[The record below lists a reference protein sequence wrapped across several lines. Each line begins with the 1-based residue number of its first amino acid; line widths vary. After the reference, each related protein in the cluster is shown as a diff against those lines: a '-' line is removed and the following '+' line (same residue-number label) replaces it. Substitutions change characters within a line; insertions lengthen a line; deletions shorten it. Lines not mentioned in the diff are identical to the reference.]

1 MTISGGRPVKVF
13 FEFRI
18 VDSRAAVVLWSSSV
32 TAPDVSVSIREAIYH
47 QDGVQMDRR
56 HHFFRYWSAD
66 HTSIKIMLRKRTG
79 LHICDEAIIMDR
91 MLGDFVS
98 VEGKNR
104 VVRIR
109 SEVVLSTTLDD
120 VESMESPPFSLVD
133 VEWDDDDDDHT
144 HCYDKGEERNTKREK
159 PPGNAF
165 SVLMGAQKA
174 IHRNR
179 SLAEKTALPDK
190 REEKHGKDQL
200 HNALIEYC
208 LVHKIYL
215 NGALKRNQRN
225 AFWRLLLNLLWKFN
239 ELGMAESAWKVKPPE
254 DLNLFLGYSWCD
266 TSNRSKRKRPELSQ
280 DLLDEMM
287 KLITELQA
295 GQWLAPG
302 RGNEM
307 DGFVDGIQRTLKAE
321 MDDGVIAAKCHR
333 VSE

>member
-1 MTISGGRPVKVF
+1 
-13 FEFRI
+13 
-18 VDSRAAVVLWSSSV
+18 
-32 TAPDVSVSIREAIYH
+32 
-47 QDGVQMDRR
+47 
-56 HHFFRYWSAD
+56 
-66 HTSIKIMLRKRTG
+66 MLRKTTG
-79 LHICDEAIIMDR
+79 LHTFDGTTMDR

-98 VEGKNR
+98 EGKNR

-109 SEVVLSTTLDD
+109 GELVLSTTLDD
-120 VESMESPPFSLVD
+120 VESAETPQSSSID
-133 VEWDDDDDDHT
+133 TDCDDDSHIQ
-144 HCYDKGEERNTKREK
+144 CYGKDEENENRNTIKEK

-208 LVHKIYL
+208 LEHKIHL
-215 NGALKRNQRN
+215 NAALKRNERN

-239 ELGMAESAWKVKPPE
+239 ELGMAASAWKVKPPE

-287 KLITELQA
+287 RLITGLQA

-302 RGNEM
+302 RGSKMNA
-307 DGFVDGIQRTLKAE
+307 FVYGIHRTLRAE
-321 MDDGVIAAKCHR
+321 MDDGMIAAKCHR